1 MDTPPPPATVCLYS
15 KYSERCVVF
24 FQDMAYLKGV
34 RMLCVDNQAVRELLE
49 KDDCRYEIQEVPC
62 ILVFFRNGRMD
73 KYEGEDAFAWLHDR
87 KQRLMTTSQRIL
99 TSLNDSQRL
108 PDSSSI
114 TTPIPT
120 TSRLPDPPIANGPSP
135 QPIPTTLSGPSS
147 PPVGI
152 VPPPYDDQEN
162 PISGVPASHT
172 PGDPVAVDVPI
183 SERLATDTPISTI
196 LKKKENIMSFAMS
209 MAKQREAEFE
219 ANDPKKRAQDAA
231 AASSMSTTPVV
242 PP

>member
-1 MDTPPPPATVCLYS
+1 MDTPPPATVCLYS

-34 RMLCVDNQAVRELLE
+34 RMLCVDNQAVRELIE

-87 KQRLMTTSQRIL
+87 KQRLLTTSQRIL
-99 TSLNDSQRL
+99 SSLSDGQREQE
-108 PDSSSI
+108 SSS
-114 TTPIPT
+114 TPLLPT
-120 TSRLPDPPIANGPSP
+120 TSRLPPP
-135 QPIPTTLSGPSS
+135 QPVASVPLS
-147 PPVGI
+147 PPPTPV
-152 VPPPYDDQEN
+152 
-162 PISGVPASHT
+162 SGVSASRLGMMPPAYEEQDSPGAGAAASHT
-172 PGDPVAVDVPI
+172 PGDPVAVDVPL
-183 SERLATDTPISTI
+183 SERLATDTPISTV

-231 AASSMSTTPVV
+231 ASSMSTAPVV